1 MILHIGR
8 VILVIIEVLVI
19 FNLLIVVHELGHF
32 LAARWRGLYIE
43 KFGVWFGQPLWK
55 KTINGVQYSLG
66 SLPFGGFVALPQ
78 LAPMDI
84 IEGKADVDREQ
95 LPPISALDKIIVA
108 VAGPFFSLL
117 LAFVFAA
124 TVWVV
129 GYPVSESDMTT
140 VVGYIMP
147 DSPAEKVG
155 LRPGD
160 KILEVDGRRVTRFLG
175 MNDSVSWAVVRSEG
189 ETVPVKFERDGK
201 VETVQVEPYKAETS
215 GWRRKSVRQLLI
227 LPAETAIV
235 DKVEPNSPAAA
246 AGLRPRDIIR
256 GFNHTPIYNPLALL
270 EYIKKHP
277 DETLTLEVERNGSR
291 FELPVKPVPLP
302 TEQTEGKVK
311 MQLRIGIAWDASGQM
326 SIAHPSPIELIYNSV
341 TSTLNT
347 LGAVASPKSDI
358 KLQHLSGPIGI
369 GRIYYLFF
377 VSERGWQLALWLS
390 VVLNV
395 NLAILNML
403 PIPVLDGGHIL
414 FGLIESVRRKPL
426 NIRVLEVV
434 QGVCTVLIIG
444 AIAYISFFD
453 VQDLPFVK
461 HVLDKYAP
469 QSQTKDRDAP

>member
-108 VAGPFFSLL
+108 VAGPFFSLML
-117 LAFVFAA
+117 GFAFAGII
-124 TVWVV
+124 WVV
-129 GYPVSESDMTT
+129 GYPVNESDMTT

-147 DSPAEKVG
+147 DSPAKA
-155 LRPGD
+155 LQPGD

-189 ETVPVKFERDGK
+189 ETIPVKFERDSQ
-201 VETVQVEPYKAETS
+201 VQTVQVEPYKAETR

-227 LPAETAIV
+227 LPAETAII
-235 DKVEPNSPAAA
+235 DKVEPDSPAAK
-246 AGLRPRDIIR
+246 AGLQPRDIIR
-256 GFNHTPIYNPLALL
+256 GFNHAPIYNPIALL

-277 DETLTLEVERNGSR
+277 DETLTLEVEHNGSR
-291 FELPVKPVPLP
+291 FEVPVKPVPLP

-414 FGLIESVRRKPL
+414 FGIIESIRRKPL
-426 NIRVLEVV
+426 NMRVLEVV
-434 QGVCTVLIIG
+434 QGACTVLIIG
-444 AIAYISFFD
+444 AIIYISFFD

-461 HVLDKYAP
+461 RVLDKYAP
-469 QSQTKDRDAP
+469 QSQSKDRDVP